1 MQRWA
6 LTLLA
11 YEYELIYRPGEQNGN
26 ADALSRLPLPVVPET
41 TPIPGDIVHLLETIN
56 TSPVDATQVKLWT
69 TRDPVLS
76 QVLQF
81 VLHGWPMAVDEEA
94 LKPYFA
100 RREELS
106 VHAGCL
112 LWGSRVVIPPQ
123 GREEVLIKHTT

>member
-1 MQRWA
+1 M
-6 LTLLA
+6 TLLA

-41 TPIPGDIVHLLETIN
+41 TPIPGDILHLLETIN
-56 TSPVDATQVKLWT
+56 ASPVDATEVKLWT

-112 LWGSRVVIPPQ
+112 LWGSRVVTGPHR
-123 GREEVLIKHTT
+123 GERNC